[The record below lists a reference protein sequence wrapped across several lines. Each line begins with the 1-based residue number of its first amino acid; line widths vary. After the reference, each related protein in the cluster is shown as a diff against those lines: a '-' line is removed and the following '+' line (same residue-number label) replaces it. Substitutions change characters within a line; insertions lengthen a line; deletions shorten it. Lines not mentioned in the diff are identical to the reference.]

1 MNNSVSEWYAVK
13 TKSRHEQKV
22 YENLINKQINTFYP
36 TMEVWSR
43 RKDRRKKI
51 RASLFPGYLF
61 VNCVLT
67 DDNWFTISNIKGVA
81 SLVGVLDRAT
91 PIPQEQIDS
100 IHVLLESGLP
110 VNPHPYLKEGER
122 VEVVDGPLKGATGIY
137 IKPDKKKRKLIVN
150 VDILGRAV
158 EVDIEPYFVEKD

>member
-1 MNNSVSEWYAVK
+1 MNDLRSEWYAVK

-22 YENLINKQINTFYP
+22 YENLINKHINSFYP
-36 TMEVWSR
+36 TVEVWSK

-51 RASLFPGYLF
+51 RTSLFPGYLF
-61 VNCVLT
+61 VNCVLS
-67 DDNWFTISNIKGVA
+67 DDNWFTINNISGVA
-81 SLVGVLDRAT
+81 SIVGVSSRAT

-110 VNPHPYLKEGER
+110 VNLHPYLNEGNR
-122 VEVVDGPLKGATGIY
+122 VLVIDGPLKGAKGIY
-137 IKPDKKKRKLIVN
+137 VKTDEKRRKFIVN

-158 EVDIEPYFVEKD
+158 EVDVDPHFVEKD